1 MQAYSFNSNYTQIL
15 IDFNMTSEVIIIVQE
30 LIVK

>member
-1 MQAYSFNSNYTQIL
+1 MQAYSFNFNYTQIL